1 MINLTAALPQVQKAS
16 RRAGPVSDRA
26 TLRMN
31 LVVGAR
37 CIIWTWTETHVNRDA
52 LQYSLTYSMVEL
64 DEEITAAKVRN
75 LLHWLRWQRVV
86 TVQ

>member
-37 CIIWTWTETHVNRDA
+37 CIIRTWTETHVNRDA
-52 LQYSLTYSMVEL
+52 LQYSLTYNMEL
-64 DEEITAAKVRN
+64 NEEIAAAKVRD
-75 LLHWLRWQRVV
+75 LLRWLRWQLVV